1 MQVNRVNQPNQQA
14 NFTSAYTKYFKSW
27 QAYVKRPVEYKRV
40 GEPTVECVKA
50 IFSEAK
56 SRIGLLLNDNGAKLN
71 IGIWSDR
78 PVGSLPVALTQDE
91 AQEFSRLTEIA
102 EKIKYLN
109 KLFADDYK
117 FSQGLTITQVED
129 ANFMR
134 YIA

>member
-1 MQVNRVNQPNQQA
+1 MQVNRVNQLNQQT
-14 NFTSAYTKYFKSW
+14 NFTSAYTKYFNSW
-27 QAYVKRPVEYKRV
+27 QAYVKRSVEYKRI
-40 GEPTVECVKA
+40 GEPPVECVKA

-78 PVGSLPVALTQDE
+78 PVGSLPVALTQEE
-91 AQEFSRLTEIA
+91 AQEFSRLTEFA

-117 FSQGLTITQVED
+117 FSQGLTIIQVAD
-129 ANFMR
+129 AKFMT